1 MPKLALTSTEKKAFK
16 LHFFYSI
23 IEGYIL
29 GVLALNEFVFIKSL
43 KGSNVQVG
51 LLFQFSVMVL
61 IFSIFFN
68 EAIKRIKNKKKL
80 VIITGLVTRLPLL
93 LLLLFPS
100 QHSIMPVNA
109 FYHYIFLAI
118 FLLFY
123 FSNPVIYPIINLF
136 LKKNFTHQNFGRLYS
151 YSTTANKITMLAV
164 TFVYGILLDYSEQSY
179 RYAFASVAVLG
190 VISCYLLAS
199 INYEEKGELLP
210 YTNLL
215 DSVKKTISG
224 MRNIM
229 KQNKA
234 FADFEAGFMFY
245 GFAFMG
251 TVSVITIFYERALHL
266 NYSSVAYYK
275 NVYNILAI
283 LILPYFGKLI
293 GRIDPRKFAAISF
306 GSFLL
311 YILFTALTQFWPGYF
326 TLAGVKLY
334 YSLNIA
340 AFFNGIF
347 AATMALLWS
356 IGSSYFCRNE
366 DVGDYQSI
374 HLTFTGVRSFFAPL
388 LGVLFYELFGFA
400 VTFIIGIGFLL
411 IAVYTVIRSQ
421 KKEKLPVPLHE
432 IPDMVEINPK
442 G

>member
-1 MPKLALTSTEKKAFK
+1 VLTSSEKKAFK
-16 LHFFYSI
+16 LHFLYSI

-29 GVLALNEFVFIKSL
+29 GVLALNEYVFIKSL

-68 EAIKRIKNKKKL
+68 EGIKRIKNKKKL
-80 VIITGLVTRLPLL
+80 VVVTGLITRLPLL
-93 LLLLFPS
+93 FLLLFPAE
-100 QHSIMPVNA
+100 HITGSINPV
-109 FYHYIFLAI
+109 YHYIFLAL

-123 FSNPVIYPIINLF
+123 FSNPIIYPIINLF
-136 LKKNFTHQNFGRLYS
+136 LKSSFSHQNFGRLYS

-164 TFVYGILLDYSEQSY
+164 TFIYGILLDYSEHTY
-179 RYAFASVAVLG
+179 RYVFASVAFLG

-199 INYEEKGELLP
+199 IDYEEKGELLP
-210 YTNLL
+210 YKNVF
-215 DSVKKTISG
+215 DSVRKTIAG
-224 MRNIM
+224 MKDIM
-229 KQNKA
+229 KKNKA

-251 TVSVITIFYERALHL
+251 TVSVITIFFERALHL

-283 LILPYFGKLI
+283 LILPYFGRLI
-293 GRIDPRKFAAISF
+293 GKIDPRKFAAISF

-311 YILFTALTQFWPGYF
+311 YLLFTALTQFWPAYV
-326 TLAGVKLY
+326 TLAGIKLY

-388 LGVLFYELFGFA
+388 LGVLFYEIFGFA
-400 VTFIIGIGFLL
+400 VTFIIGIGFLI
-411 IAVYTVIRSQ
+411 IAVFTVIRSQ
-421 KKEKLPVPLHE
+421 KRESLPVLPHE
-432 IPDMVEINPK
+432 IPDIVEINTK